1 LFKKTLQVVK
11 LSFKTF
17 TTSFSQKRLI
27 KLILYIM
34 KAFFEGIQYL
44 FVNILFAPL
53 DFYVHEL
60 SSWFAANTINWIFM
74 IICASAMVYWI
85 KQLKIFEDAGTEN
98 QDTTAH
104 SFLK

>member
-1 LFKKTLQVVK
+1 
-11 LSFKTF
+11 
-17 TTSFSQKRLI
+17 
-27 KLILYIM
+27 M

-53 DFYVHEL
+53 DFLRSLEL
-60 SSWFAANTINWIFM
+60 KSWFVANTINWIFM

-85 KQLKIFEDAGTEN
+85 RQLKIFEDAGTEK

-104 SFLK
+104 SFFK

>member
-1 LFKKTLQVVK
+1 
-11 LSFKTF
+11 
-17 TTSFSQKRLI
+17 
-27 KLILYIM
+27 M

-53 DFYVHEL
+53 DFLRRLEL
-60 SSWFAANTINWIFM
+60 ITWFGANTINWIFI
-74 IICASAMVYWI
+74 IICSAAIVYWI
-85 KQLKIFEDAGTEN
+85 KQLRIFDDAGTEN

>member
-1 LFKKTLQVVK
+1 MKT
-11 LSFKTF
+11 
-17 TTSFSQKRLI
+17 
-27 KLILYIM
+27 
-34 KAFFEGIQYL
+34 FFEGIEYL

-53 DFYVHEL
+53 DFLRALEL
-60 SSWFAANTINWIFM
+60 KSWFGANTINWIFM

>member
-1 LFKKTLQVVK
+1 
-11 LSFKTF
+11 
-17 TTSFSQKRLI
+17 
-27 KLILYIM
+27 M

-44 FVNILFAPL
+44 FVDILFAPL
-53 DFYVHEL
+53 DFLRSLEL
-60 SSWFAANTINWIFM
+60 SSWFVANTINWIFM

-85 KQLKIFEDAGTEN
+85 KQLQIFNDAGTEN